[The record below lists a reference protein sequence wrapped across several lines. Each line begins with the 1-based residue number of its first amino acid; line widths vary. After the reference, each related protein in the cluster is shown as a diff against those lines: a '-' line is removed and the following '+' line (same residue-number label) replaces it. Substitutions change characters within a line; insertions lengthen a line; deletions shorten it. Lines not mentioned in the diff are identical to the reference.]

1 MKRNVSAI
9 TLPKQN
15 KHVIILIKYP
25 YFEFKKELLSDLD
38 VSLGEQFM
46 VIVLLIIGNG
56 IFSML
61 EMSIV
66 SCSQARLEAL
76 VEEGNNSARIVIRL
90 RENPNK
96 MFSTVQFGMT
106 LVSLLTGVYGGT
118 AMAEPMSHSLID
130 LYPPIAPYAY
140 SVSLTTLVI
149 AITYLTL
156 ILGELVPNVWLLIIQ
171 NGLPVFWPAPCCI
184 FLLSVHRWYG
194 FCLLRRQP
202 L

>member
-1 MKRNVSAI
+1 M
-9 TLPKQN
+9 
-15 KHVIILIKYP
+15 
-25 YFEFKKELLSDLD
+25 D
-38 VSLGEQFM
+38 VSLGEQFL

-76 VEEGNNSARIVIRL
+76 VEEGNRSARIVIRL

-118 AMAEPMSHSLID
+118 AMAEPMSRSLIA

-156 ILGELVPNVWLLIIQ
+156 ILGELVPKRLAIDNPERI
-171 NGLPVFWPAPCCI
+171 AC
-184 FLLSVHRWYG
+184 FLARPML
-194 FCLLRRQP
+194 
-202 L
+202 